1 MTHEKCIRQLPTIRI
16 SETLET
22 TLMRMSAR
30 DDRSLSE
37 YIRLVLERHAFGHAC
52 SLKRDDGECM
62 RCGDKKAQQGRRLR
76 MVQGCKTWVCAGCA
90 K

>member
-37 YIRLVLERHAFGHAC
+37 YIRLVLERHAFGHAF
-52 SLKRDDGECM
+52 SLKRDDGECTDFGALQ
-62 RCGDKKAQQGRRLR
+62 CGAGDVGGR
-76 MVQGCKTWVCAGCA
+76 GK
-90 K
+90 

>member
-30 DDRSLSE
+30 DD
-37 YIRLVLERHAFGHAC
+37 
-52 SLKRDDGECM
+52 GECTDFGALQ
-62 RCGDKKAQQGRRLR
+62 CGAGDVGGR
-76 MVQGCKTWVCAGCA
+76 GK
-90 K
+90 